1 MQENFR
7 YHKKI
12 EWNREKLIMV
22 VPVCVRGYQYIFGQ
36 NKKDLKSSLF
46 TAPCRPI
53 GDVG

>member
-1 MQENFR
+1 MKLTFR
-7 YHKKI
+7 CDNRIK
-12 EWNREKLIMV
+12 WNREKLIIAV
-22 VPVCVRGYQYIFGQ
+22 FVCVRGYLYILGQ